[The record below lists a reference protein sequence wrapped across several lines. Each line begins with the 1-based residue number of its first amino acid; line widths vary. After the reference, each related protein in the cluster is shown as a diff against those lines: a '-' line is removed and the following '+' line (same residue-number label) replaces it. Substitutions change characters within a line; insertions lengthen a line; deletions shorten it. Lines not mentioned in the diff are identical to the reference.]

1 MPEEIEI
8 RRSGDGIELR
18 LPSDTGTLRISQQE
32 AENLALRLMLL
43 VFEAPDSELSNP
55 SLIPSFVSRDPR
67 TAWGTVEGG
76 HVSLLLFPGPMRP
89 ISMVFTND
97 DQLWALLTGL
107 DQELRIPK
115 HMRFPPE

>member
-1 MPEEIEI
+1 MPEEIEM

-18 LPSDTGTLRISQQE
+18 LLSDTGTVHLSQEE
-32 AENLALRLMLL
+32 AETLALRWMLF
-43 VFEAPDSELSNP
+43 VFEAPDSELSSP
-55 SLIPSFVSRDPR
+55 SLLPSFVVRDPI

-76 HVSLLLFPGPMRP
+76 HVSLLLFPASMRP

-97 DQLWALLTGL
+97 DQLWALLTRL